1 MSVNRSVFYT
11 LLTQIPLLLSGIGC
25 SIFITRTIG
34 AGGQGVYSLGM
45 TAIELFTFML
55 GFNLNTALVVYSANR
70 KIPEARLIGMGSML
84 LAAGFV
90 LLTVFLLSLYL
101 FTDHPFL
108 FPEKTN
114 GLFYFFFLTAG
125 FALNVFHATM
135 IGLFQGRKLF
145 RIVNQLQILL
155 AVVNIM
161 GYGLAFYLHYIGF
174 IRVTVINLFF
184 FYLCSMCG
192 MALLWLAMYVKHVRV
207 RPSFQFDFAADV
219 RPFLLFLLNGH
230 LGQVVNIIIYRADMW
245 IVDYYLPKTDVGYY
259 ARAVGV
265 AQLLLMIPNT
275 ITAILNPYLAD
286 PNHRDRE
293 ALTAF
298 YSRLHFT
305 LVCILSLGGIALAP
319 FVFPWVYG
327 ADFSASVIPFMIML
341 PAVLFVGMTRIF
353 GTFNISR
360 NRLRENLYASLA
372 ALLFIIPLDLLLI
385 PRMGIAGA
393 ALASVLAYF
402 LLMAGTFYFARTA
415 SGLPRANYLLLSV
428 AEMRDV
434 LKRVMQLT
442 GR

>member
-25 SIFITRTIG
+25 SIFITRTVG

-70 KIPEARLIGMGSML
+70 KIPEARLIGMGAML
-84 LAAGFV
+84 LAGGFV
-90 LLTVFLLSLYL
+90 LLTVLLVSLYL
-101 FTDHPFL
+101 FTEHPFL

-114 GLFYFFFLTAG
+114 GLFYLFFLTAG

-145 RIVNQLQILL
+145 RVVNQLQILL
-155 AVVNIM
+155 AVVNFV
-161 GYGLAFYLHYIGF
+161 GYGLAFYLHYTGF
-174 IRVTVINLFF
+174 IRVRPINMFF
-184 FYLCSMCG
+184 FYLCSMSG
-192 MALLWLAMYVKHVRV
+192 MALLWKFMYMKHIRV
-207 RPSFQFDFAADV
+207 QPSFQFNFAADV
-219 RPFLLFLLNGH
+219 RPFFRFILNGH
-230 LGQVVNIIIYRADMW
+230 LGQIVNIIIYRADMW

-286 PNHRDRE
+286 PNHSDRE

-305 LVCILSLGGIALAP
+305 LVCLLSLIGIVLAP

-327 ADFSASVIPFMIML
+327 ADFSASVVPFMIML
-341 PAVLFVGMTRIF
+341 PAVLFVGMARIF

-360 NRLRENLYASLA
+360 NRLRENLYASLTG
-372 ALLFIIPLDLLLI
+372 LVFILPLDFILI

-393 ALASVLAYF
+393 ALASVLTYF
-402 LLMAGTFYFARTA
+402 MLMAGTFYFARTA
-415 SGLPRANYLLLSV
+415 SGLPRANYLLLSF

-434 LKRVMQLT
+434 LKRLMQFV
-442 GR
+442 RP